1 MGPSN
6 TMVFT
11 AISEVLV
18 TLPLLAAAEASGG
31 VEVDLHKGLFI
42 QIALFVFLMLVL
54 KPLLFDP
61 MLRLFEE
68 REKRTDGAKAL
79 AREIDQKSASAQA
92 TYDTEMAKA
101 RSIANV
107 ERDKLRAEG
116 LRAENEI
123 LSRVRVEATTTIEEG
138 RKKTL
143 IEADAA
149 RAELKSQSAELARAV
164 ASRVLGREVH

>member
-1 MGPSN
+1 
-6 TMVFT
+6 MVFSV
-11 AISEVLV
+11 ISKVLV
-18 TLPLLAAAEASGG
+18 ALPLLSAAEASGG

-61 MLRLFEE
+61 MLKLFEE
-68 REKRTDGAKAL
+68 RERRTDGAKAL
-79 AREIDQKSASAQA
+79 ERDIDEKSANAQA

-101 RSIANV
+101 RAVANA

-116 LRAENEI
+116 IRAENEI

-143 IEADAA
+143 VEAEAA
-149 RAELKSQSAELARAV
+149 RTELKNQSAELARAV